1 MNPIKKS
8 SSKHDFSANQFVSI
22 ENAASP
28 YCIGMDLHS
37 DNIVVVIRQTQV
49 GNIHLKGKTVFS
61 KAFKINSPS
70 NRLVLYKALEPYCEL
85 STTRTVVESTYNW
98 YWLADEFEK
107 RNWNLRIADPSTVW
121 KWVE

>member
-49 GNIHLKGKTVFS
+49 GNIHLKGETVSPKPS
-61 KAFKINSPS
+61 KSTLPRID
-70 NRLVLYKALEPYCEL
+70 L
-85 STTRTVVESTYNW
+85 SSTR
-98 YWLADEFEK
+98 
-107 RNWNLRIADPSTVW
+107 P
-121 KWVE
+121 